1 VGSRGKASHR
11 VGTAAAPRLRPA
23 PQAHHPAG
31 SDCDVPDQRG
41 RIQPLSVPEP
51 EPGSWLPA
59 SALEALHG
67 FLMFSGIVHCLDPP
81 HPTQKEE
88 EKACKTEPQFVL
100 FFVPPPDPCTLV
112 LMPS

>member
-1 VGSRGKASHR
+1 
-11 VGTAAAPRLRPA
+11 
-23 PQAHHPAG
+23 
-31 SDCDVPDQRG
+31 
-41 RIQPLSVPEP
+41 VPEP

-100 FFVPPPDPCTLV
+100 FFESSDSYHAISLENPCIAILTKQKWFFAKTENKKVNQV
-112 LMPS
+112 LSGGWYQWEGRI